1 MNDIILFSALQDLQR
16 GLFLHKQSAVKESRY
31 VYSFALL
38 AKVLRT
44 MRARRL
50 LAGAMSARPHNR
62 DLREAYRNHCPDEL
76 RCC

>member
-16 GLFLHKQSAVKESRY
+16 GLFQHKQPAFKENRY

-38 AKVLRT
+38 AKLLHA

-50 LAGAMSARPHNR
+50 LAGAMKCQTAQPR
-62 DLREAYRNHCPDEL
+62 LAGIIREPLPR
-76 RCC
+76 